1 MHNAQCVH
9 KLPFVF
15 MHALHLNIKNE
26 LRRNF
31 NTLLLKNDIG
41 ELALGLAFDGNE
53 TPNQFIVDQGFKLFK
68 LVQVGHKAV
77 ADAAPDK
84 CGKCGIAK
92 PEEAALGHA
101 VCFVLEA
108 FGINIVPI
116 LKHFGAQQSGMDLRN
131 AVDV

>member
-1 MHNAQCVH
+1 M
-9 KLPFVF
+9 KPR
-15 MHALHLNIKNE
+15 ISSSSI
-26 LRRNF
+26 RGSR
-31 NTLLLKNDIG
+31 LL
-41 ELALGLAFDGNE
+41 
-53 TPNQFIVDQGFKLFK
+53 K

-77 ADAAPDK
+77 TDAAPDK

-116 LKHFGAQQSGMDLRN
+116 LKHFGAQQSGMDTARRR
-131 AVDV
+131 